1 MTALALGRAHGTVV
15 HRHTGPAR
23 ITVTRLTTVEA
34 GVVRRSGFI
43 GRMAGRGPT
52 TSHYQAVINLGP
64 GKRRR
69 IGVTHR
75 TVLSTNRGM

>member
-1 MTALALGRAHGTVV
+1 MTALALGRAHGIVV

-43 GRMAGRGPT
+43 GRMTTRCSAAG
-52 TSHYQAVINLGP
+52 HYQAVINLGP
-64 GKRRR
+64 DKRRR
-69 IGVTHR
+69 GRVTLR
-75 TVLSTNRGM
+75 TILGANRGM